1 MQLSAFKKEE
11 RGDGYILRLFEP
23 TDSPQTTYVSI
34 PALGIH
40 HEVRLNGFEIRTL
53 RLDPEAGTLEDAK
66 LCEW

>member
-1 MQLSAFKKEE
+1 
-11 RGDGYILRLFEP
+11 LRLFEP
-23 TDSPQTTYVSI
+23 TGSAQTTNVSI

-66 LCEW
+66 LCER